1 MTGRGIRRLVAAG
14 AVGLVVATT
23 GCGEPGDR
31 AAPVRA
37 FGSWDEVLA
46 EAGGQTVNLYLGD
59 GSATAEAYVD
69 QHLAPAVA
77 RYGVRIVRVPGVD
90 APAAVDRARAERRA
104 GRDADGAVDLVR
116 LSGDAFAAGR
126 RDELWRCGYPD
137 LMPNNK
143 LESGRFPVSTR
154 TAALREDHRQPRPPR
169 HPVQRQARGGGHGGV
184 ERGPVVRPAVGEGET
199 GGVGAYPAIALDRLT
214 REENL
219 AFSTVLAPRWAL
231 SFAEPTVHASPEV
244 RPEWASRIDQ
254 DWQREIARR

>member
-1 MTGRGIRRLVAAG
+1 
-14 AVGLVVATT
+14 
-23 GCGEPGDR
+23 
-31 AAPVRA
+31 
-37 FGSWDEVLA
+37 
-46 EAGGQTVNLYLGD
+46 
-59 GSATAEAYVD
+59 
-69 QHLAPAVA
+69 
-77 RYGVRIVRVPGVD
+77 
-90 APAAVDRARAERRA
+90 ERRA

-154 TAALREDHRQPRPPR
+154 TAALREGTIGSLDHLGIPYNAK
-169 HPVQRQARGGGHGGV
+169 HAAAAM
-184 ERGPVVRPAVGEGET
+184 VVLNEALSFDQQLAKAKREVW
-199 GGVGAYPAIALDRLT
+199 GAYPAIALDRLT